1 MTTITISS
9 ILNSPASHWLSGN
22 EPSPGGFADSESA
35 HHLAHK
41 FEILGE
47 MTGGIAHDI
56 RNLFAV
62 LDASLRL
69 IERNI
74 EDPNA
79 VYSYTC
85 AAREAVRRGV
95 MLTSQLTDFVRAPGP
110 GLEVC
115 AGAVNEYLV
124 DLEPLLRYSAGV
136 DHPII
141 LDLQPN
147 LPPCRINRTQF
158 DMAVLNLVNNSRDAS
173 GSGAEIHIV
182 TDMVDTGFSEAVRV
196 RVEDYGS
203 GMAPETLSHIFEP
216 CFTTKGDRG
225 TGIGL
230 PQIHAAMKLVGGYVN
245 VTSELGHGT
254 IVDLLFPAVE
264 PVAQRSPAVT
274 AVPNFAE
281 AIPL

>member
-1 MTTITISS
+1 MTTVTISS
-9 ILNSPASHWLSGN
+9 ILNSPASHWLSGQ
-22 EPSPGGFADSESA
+22 ESSPGRSADSESA
-35 HHLAHK
+35 HLAHK

-56 RNLFAV
+56 RNLLAV

-74 EDPNA
+74 KDPGA

-95 MLTSQLTDFVRAPGP
+95 KLTSQLMDFVRAPGP
-110 GLEVC
+110 ELEVC
-115 AGAVNEYLV
+115 AGDVNEYLI
-124 DLEPLLRYSAGV
+124 DLEPLLRYSAGF

-141 LDLQPN
+141 LELQPN
-147 LPPCRINRTQF
+147 LPPCRVNRTQF

-173 GSGAEIHIV
+173 ASGGEIHIV
-182 TDMVDTGFSEAVRV
+182 TDMVDAGLREAVRV

-203 GMAPETLSHIFEP
+203 GMAPETLAHIFEP
-216 CFTTKGDRG
+216 FFTTKGERG

-230 PQIHAAMKLVGGYVN
+230 PQIQAAMKLIGGYVS

-254 IVDLLFPAVE
+254 AVDLLFPAVE
-264 PVAQRSPAVT
+264 PATQRSPAVT
-274 AVPNFAE
+274 AAPSFTE
-281 AIPL
+281 AIPP